1 MLNSRVDGFQNMYAC
16 HSTMAPVRRNKI
28 SPQKKPR
35 RRYTHAMKR
44 QMVAKMLEA
53 STRGLEAETGIPKS
67 NLSRWVQ
74 QKDKLLSFDGNMK
87 RFNLDGAGRPEE
99 IPDTTALT
107 AFKLREAERAMTCT
121 HLVNYLKRHHRQWL
135 DTYLGEKHSGYQTL
149 LRLLQTFCWTARLHA
164 SKTH

>member
-1 MLNSRVDGFQNMYAC
+1 
-16 HSTMAPVRRNKI
+16 
-28 SPQKKPR
+28 
-35 RRYTHAMKR
+35 MKR

-53 STRGLEAETGIPKS
+53 CTRGLEAETGIPKS

-107 AFKLREAERAMTCT
+107 AFKLRLSE
-121 HLVNYLKRHHRQWL
+121 Q
-135 DTYLGEKHSGYQTL
+135 
-149 LRLLQTFCWTARLHA
+149 
-164 SKTH
+164 

>member
-1 MLNSRVDGFQNMYAC
+1 
-16 HSTMAPVRRNKI
+16 
-28 SPQKKPR
+28 
-35 RRYTHAMKR
+35 MKR

-87 RFNLDGAGRPEE
+87 RFNLDGAGE

-135 DTYLGEKHSGYQTL
+135 DTYLREKHSGYQTL